1 MIKVKNLQE
10 AWKVIQRI
18 YPTSIF
24 DDGEMEKDTYFCT
37 DSLSPV
43 AYVRDYGVLLEVNLD
58 NGSSYNIWI
67 EDAEE
72 SHEKYIT
79 AVIGVISESKVFS
92 NVTINEVNICERFGA
107 INENGNVIG
116 LQERFQAFGVS
127 QLGAM
132 LPMPDTLLEQC
143 DSKMSVRALKQLCE
157 DYKESLNAHQEVLE
171 DTDSDV
177 VDSETIEETAMNEP
191 TETIVDVIEN
201 KAFVCQASTFDEFVK
216 LQDIVKESLE
226 DMQKKYPHAKI
237 HVEIT
242 Y

>member
-79 AVIGVISESKVFS
+79 VVIGVISESKVFS
-92 NVTINEVNICERFGA
+92 NVTINEVKETKYSG
-107 INENGNVIG
+107 VIG
-116 LQERFQAFGVS
+116 FTYE
-127 QLGAM
+127 
-132 LPMPDTLLEQC
+132 
-143 DSKMSVRALKQLCE
+143 ALDDGKPGIIVHLANDE
-157 DYKESLNAHQEVLE
+157 MASFHANSIAYIK
-171 DTDSDV
+171 
-177 VDSETIEETAMNEP
+177 
-191 TETIVDVIEN
+191 TE
-201 KAFVCQASTFDEFVK
+201 
-216 LQDIVKESLE
+216 
-226 DMQKKYPHAKI
+226 
-237 HVEIT
+237 
-242 Y
+242 